1 MISLCWD
8 FNQAQRNINIFA
20 STNEQTA
27 LAQIIESGQLN
38 TDNESIPIIDVRSP
52 KEFAQ
57 GHIPGAH
64 NLPLFSDAERAL
76 VGTCYKQKGKEPAIK
91 LGLEIVGLKMTS
103 FVEDA
108 AKMAPGKKIMLHCWR
123 GGMRSSCMA
132 WLLEL
137 TGFQVAILKGGYKA
151 YRNYVLSVFQ
161 KDFKLKVLGGRT
173 GSGKTHLLQ
182 LVQDKGKQI
191 IDLEAIA
198 HHKGSA
204 FGKIGFAAQPTSEQ
218 FENDLAR
225 KLQMLDLQHEI
236 WIEDES
242 KGIGRC
248 FIPLNFLQTMRTSPL
263 FVIKIS
269 DQKRIENLLKD
280 YGDAPNEELAE
291 PIKNL
296 EKRLGNEKM
305 KEALQFLDEGK
316 LDEVACIML
325 YYYDKTY
332 DYALTQKDTKEI
344 YRLDCENLNENQIIE
359 KLLNT

>member
-27 LAQIIESGQLN
+27 LAQIAESNQLEN
-38 TDNESIPIIDVRSP
+38 LEASIKIIDVRSP

-57 GHIPGAH
+57 GHIPGAY
-64 NLPLFSDAERAL
+64 NLPLFSDDERAL
-76 VGTCYKQKGKEPAIK
+76 VGTCYKQKGREPAIK
-91 LGLEIVGLKMTS
+91 IGLEIVGPKMAS

-108 AKMAPGKKIMLHCWR
+108 SKIAPAKKILLHCWR
-123 GGMRSSCMA
+123 GGMRSSSMA

-137 TGFQVAILKGGYKA
+137 TGFQVSILKGGYKA
-151 YRNYVLSVFQ
+151 YRNFVLSVFQ
-161 KDFKLKVLGGRT
+161 KEFKLKVLGGRT
-173 GSGKTHLLQ
+173 GSGKTLLLQ
-182 LVQDKGKQI
+182 MIQNSGKQI

-204 FGKIGFAAQPTSEQ
+204 FGKIGFTSQPTSEQ
-218 FENDLAR
+218 FENDLALQLL
-225 KLQMLDLQHEI
+225 KLDTQQEI

-248 FIPLNFLQTMRTSPL
+248 FIPLDFWQTMRKSPL

-280 YGDAPNEELAE
+280 YGDAAYEELAE